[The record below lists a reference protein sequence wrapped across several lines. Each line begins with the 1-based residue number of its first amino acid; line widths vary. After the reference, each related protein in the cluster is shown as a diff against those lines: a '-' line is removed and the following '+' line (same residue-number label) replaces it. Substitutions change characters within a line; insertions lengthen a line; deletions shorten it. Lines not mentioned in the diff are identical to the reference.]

1 MKMKTLYPYL
11 MLACIL
17 GMLASCKKETV
28 TTTGA
33 TKTVSSTTLATSGSI
48 ALASVTGSTDSV
60 YLVNCYPGD
69 EHKDTVAFSAL
80 PSGISTYL
88 DSNYSGYKLKH
99 VFGILDTTKTV
110 KAYIVV
116 IKYNGS
122 FVGLKFTAT
131 GTFVKVLEQM
141 EGHDRGGKGWHA
153 GGPFGDRDGQGRD
166 TISLSAIPSVVLT
179 YFTTHYPSDTLLHAS
194 TTPDTN
200 YILVSKDKVLYAT
213 MISKSGSLLKRIS
226 LDAKPGPPPAAIA
239 QSALPAA
246 ITTYLTT
253 TYPGYVFNKA
263 FADVDNGTV
272 EVYHVFITANNT
284 NYVVDFDGAGNFK
297 KAIVLH

>member
-1 MKMKTLYPYL
+1 
-11 MLACIL
+11 
-17 GMLASCKKETV
+17 
-28 TTTGA
+28 
-33 TKTVSSTTLATSGSI
+33 
-48 ALASVTGSTDSV
+48 
-60 YLVNCYPGD
+60 
-69 EHKDTVAFSAL
+69 
-80 PSGISTYL
+80 
-88 DSNYSGYKLKH
+88 
-99 VFGILDTTKTV
+99 
-110 KAYIVV
+110 
-116 IKYNGS
+116 
-122 FVGLKFTAT
+122 
-131 GTFVKVLEQM
+131 
-141 EGHDRGGKGWHA
+141 
-153 GGPFGDRDGQGRD
+153 
-166 TISLSAIPSVVLT
+166 
-179 YFTTHYPSDTLLHAS
+179 
-194 TTPDTN
+194 
-200 YILVSKDKVLYAT
+200 VSKDKVLYAT